1 MNFWHERFLQ
11 REEEERGRRW
21 RRTLILGSS
30 KKKKKETWEES
41 DGNEEESS
49 DFVSDGC
56 FESKKQLVN
65 FIKSFP
71 FLFLVYD
78 EEGGRRRKV
87 KN

>member
-1 MNFWHERFLQ
+1 MKKNPNSGFLQ
-11 REEEERGRRW
+11 EKE
-21 RRTLILGSS
+21 
-30 KKKKKETWEES
+30 KKTWEES

-49 DFVSDGC
+49 DFESDGC